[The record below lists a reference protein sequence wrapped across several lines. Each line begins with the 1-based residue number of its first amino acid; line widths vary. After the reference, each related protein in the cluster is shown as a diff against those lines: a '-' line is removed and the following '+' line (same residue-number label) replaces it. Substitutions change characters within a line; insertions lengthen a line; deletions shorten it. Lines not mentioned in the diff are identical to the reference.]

1 MQAMTLWGRQCFN
14 MIKPAFDGLKLWPW
28 ELRELMMEDQP
39 HWRLTESRAAKE
51 KTRARKA
58 KWRAETSRAV
68 TRESIRNLLVANR
81 REKTRAK
88 ARTMGS
94 MASLQCEAVE
104 KDLSMGEN
112 SLSEVNLKDLKFLEG
127 CCEDSLE
134 NLPEGFP
141 EGFS

>member
-1 MQAMTLWGRQCFN
+1 
-14 MIKPAFDGLKLWPW
+14 
-28 ELRELMMEDQP
+28 
-39 HWRLTESRAAKE
+39 
-51 KTRARKA
+51 
-58 KWRAETSRAV
+58 
-68 TRESIRNLLVANR
+68 
-81 REKTRAK
+81 
-88 ARTMGS
+88 MGS
-94 MASLQCEAVE
+94 MPSLQCEAVE